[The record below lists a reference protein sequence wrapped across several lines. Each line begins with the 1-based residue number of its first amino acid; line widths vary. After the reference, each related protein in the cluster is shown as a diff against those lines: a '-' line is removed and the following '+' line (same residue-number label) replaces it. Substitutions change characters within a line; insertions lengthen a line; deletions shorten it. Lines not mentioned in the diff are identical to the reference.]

1 MASNIARAVGIRRES
16 QIRTRVAT
24 DFFLVQLQR
33 GIDRTALAALGER
46 LGGEGVLRLVIWSV
60 SFWACRVGYRLAV
73 AQNVKLT
80 YLLLRRQRTFSRWLT
95 SKEVV
100 TMDPPDRVIA

>member
-1 MASNIARAVGIRRES
+1 MEHLSALIKSFIDCAGSFGTRGLLCRVSCMDGSTAYMASNIARAVGIRRES

-46 LGGEGVLRLVIWSV
+46 LGGEGVLRLVIW
-60 SFWACRVGYRLAV
+60 
-73 AQNVKLT
+73 
-80 YLLLRRQRTFSRWLT
+80 
-95 SKEVV
+95 
-100 TMDPPDRVIA
+100 

>member
-1 MASNIARAVGIRRES
+1 MAINRARPVGIKRKGRI
-16 QIRTRVAT
+16 QARVAT
-24 DFFLVQLQR
+24 DSSLVQCQC
-33 GIDRTALAALGER
+33 GNDRADLIALGER

-73 AQNVKLT
+73 VQNVQPT
-80 YLLLRRQRTFSRWLT
+80 YLLLLRQRTFSRWLT